1 MNYDWL
7 DEVVDGKPKD
17 AEYWQIDYIDSL
29 IHRTS
34 LCNTSREEISNKIF
48 EKGFTEL
55 EADEIIKHLKENEVY
70 SDPKDQYK
78 QFAKNGMFK

>member
-1 MNYDWL
+1 MNNDWF

-29 IHRTS
+29 VHRTS
-34 LCNTSREEISNKIF
+34 LSNTSKEEISYKIF

-78 QFAKNGMFK
+78 QFANNGMFR

>member
-1 MNYDWL
+1 MNDDWL
-7 DEVVDGKPKD
+7 DEIVDGKPKD
-17 AEYWQIDYIDSL
+17 AEYWQIDYIDRL
-29 IHRTS
+29 LPRTS
-34 LCNTSREEISNKIF
+34 LSVLNQEEISYKIF